1 MYIYNQV
8 IMFQRPTD
16 DNGDSSISSGIRG
29 DFRQTLIMIR
39 VDQQTEFYIL
49 CGIIRKLNR
58 PGWAMML
65 AFLMVADMR
74 GAEMKTPGDRM
85 MADYFARETRAMTES
100 SPVDSGSGAEWSAG
114 SAARRRELAEMLG
127 LWPEPERTPLNPVIT
142 STEVSSD
149 IEVRKLHFESM
160 PGLYVTGN
168 LYLPLEI
175 EGSVPAVIYVCG
187 HGQVKMDGIAYGNK
201 VYYQHH
207 PTWFARHGYACLAL
221 DTIQLGELEGIHH
234 GTYRE
239 NMWWWNSRGYT
250 PAGVEAWNGI
260 RAIDYLQSLKEIDP
274 DKIGI
279 TGRSGGGAYSW
290 WIAALDE
297 RIKAAAPVAGITDLQ
312 NHVVDGVV
320 EGHCDCMFHVNTY
333 RWDFDQ
339 VAALIAPRPL
349 LILNTDS
356 DPIFP
361 LDGVYRLFTRT
372 RKVYESLG
380 HPDHIG
386 LVITPGSHK
395 DT

>member
-1 MYIYNQV
+1 
-8 IMFQRPTD
+8 
-16 DNGDSSISSGIRG
+16 
-29 DFRQTLIMIR
+29 
-39 VDQQTEFYIL
+39 
-49 CGIIRKLNR
+49 
-58 PGWAMML
+58 
-65 AFLMVADMR
+65 
-74 GAEMKTPGDRM
+74 
-85 MADYFARETRAMTES
+85 
-100 SPVDSGSGAEWSAG
+100 
-114 SAARRRELAEMLG
+114 
-127 LWPEPERTPLNPVIT
+127 
-142 STEVSSD
+142 
-149 IEVRKLHFESM
+149 
-160 PGLYVTGN
+160 
-168 LYLPLEI
+168 
-175 EGSVPAVIYVCG
+175 VIYVCG
-187 HGQVKMDGIAYGNK
+187 HGQVKMDGVAYGNK

-239 NMWWWNSRGYT
+239 NMWWWNARGYT

-312 NHVVDGVV
+312 NHVVDGVI

-372 RKVYESLG
+372 RKLYESLG

-386 LVITPGSHK
+386 LVITPGGHK
-395 DT
+395 DTQELQLPAFKWMNLHLKGVEEDISPISERPFSPQQLQVFSEGPPANQRTTTIHESFSLPRMQSAPPHSTADLQNRLREKCFAGWPESPPDLQPKMAFDAVARGIRFQGFDFSPQPGIELRIYSLQSASLDQAT